1 MKKFVT
7 VFLCLVVLFG
17 SGFGGIGTASAADDI
32 AKLVL
37 SENEVSIETGDSK
50 ALTATVVYVSGKTED
65 VTIKT
70 DWSPADPDIA
80 TVYAGTIRGKSE
92 GKVTIVANY
101 LGKTASVNVEV
112 LKKVRTLTND
122 KKTINIR
129 TGEDKAEQV
138 TLTAIYD
145 DKDNTTENVTNK
157 AQWTSDNQAVA
168 TVLNGKIVGH
178 SSGTAVVTAKYG
190 KQSVT
195 IPVNVEIVKRLDPS
209 KSEVSLLLKDK
220 QDTAEIQLTAIFP
233 DGKTDEVATKAEWSS
248 SNEAVAD
255 AFNGVIKAY
264 GPGTATITAKY
275 GTKTATIKVNV
286 DNTMKL
292 EMTPQNMFMQIKDG
306 SKKLAVKAFYEKDQ
320 SMVEDDVTDKAEW
333 TSSNNDVAT
342 VSKGTVIPLKAGEV
356 TITAKYGDKSV
367 TATIDVEVP
376 RRLEASQDYI
386 AVSVQDTTEKSI
398 SITAYYANDSKQDVT
413 DKVVWSSSNE
423 AIVSVNKGKL
433 KALKAGEVT
442 ITAKYA
448 DKVVTIRVDVDI
460 PKQIVA
466 DPTSLDLQV
475 GGTKQITLNALYGDG
490 TNARTEN
497 ITDLAEWS
505 SSSDSIVEVR
515 KGYVT
520 GVSTGA
526 ATITAKYGNRTVTI
540 SVSVGI
546 VKSITVKK
554 DDAAVDK
561 LVMKKDDTAQ
571 LKLIVEYTDK
581 TTKDVTNLATW
592 TPEES
597 KIAQVNSDGMVKAKG
612 SGKVDIAAAF
622 GGKTVKVAVEVDQA
636 DSLTASDRS
645 IFMSIGDT
653 RVVTLN
659 PNDSNSA
666 YVTQQADWSSSS
678 SSVADVSGGKITAY
692 KNGKTTITAKY
703 GGKSVSILVEV
714 EILDKLEADTRFV
727 QLKTLGEK
735 KDKEFAVKLTAT
747 LSSGQKIDVTDRAD
761 WKVSSYKIADVDNQ
775 GVIKATGYGKTSVT
789 AKYGGKSVSIPVEVD
804 QIKYLK
810 TKDVVKLDLKP
821 GQKVTVYAIATYWDG
836 IEKDVSIPGLWTTSR
851 LQTADV
857 KDGEIIAYGV
867 GRATITVKFAGKQAQ
882 IIVNVTK

>member
-1 MKKFVT
+1 MKKFIT
-7 VFLCLVVLFG
+7 VFLCLAVLFA
-17 SGFGGIGTASAADDI
+17 SGFGGVGKAVAADEI
-32 AKLVL
+32 AQLVL
-37 SENEVSIETGDSK
+37 SDNEASIETGDSK
-50 ALTATVVYVSGKTED
+50 ALTATAVYVGGKTED
-65 VTIKT
+65 VTVKT
-70 DWSPADPDIA
+70 TWSSADDNIA

-101 LGKTASVNVEV
+101 LGKSVSVNVEV
-112 LKKVRTLTND
+112 LKKVRTLTKD
-122 KKTINIR
+122 KQTITIR

-145 DKDNTTENVTNK
+145 DNKTADVTEK

-178 SSGTAVVTAKYG
+178 TSGTAVVTAKYG

-220 QDTAEIQLTAIFP
+220 QDTAEIELTAIFP
-233 DGKTDEVATKAEWSS
+233 DGKSEIVTEKAEWSS

-255 AFNGVIKAY
+255 AINGVIKAY
-264 GPGTATITAKY
+264 GSGTATITAKY
-275 GTKTATIKVNV
+275 GTKTATIKVDV
-286 DNTMKL
+286 DRTMKL
-292 EMTPQNMFMQIKDG
+292 EMTPQNLFMQIKDG
-306 SKKLAVKAFYEKDQ
+306 SKKLAVKAFYEKEQ

-333 TSSNNDVAT
+333 TSSNSDVAT
-342 VSKGTVIPLKAGEV
+342 VTKGTVIPLKAGEV

-367 TATIDVEVP
+367 TTTIDVEVP

-386 AVSVQDTTEKSI
+386 AASVQDTTEKSI

-413 DKVVWSSSNE
+413 DKVEWSSSNE

-490 TNARTEN
+490 TNVRTEN
-497 ITDLAEWS
+497 ITELAEWS
-505 SSSDSIVEVR
+505 SSADSIVEVR

-520 GVSTGA
+520 GVTTGA

-546 VKSITVKK
+546 VKSLSVKK

-592 TPEES
+592 APEES

-612 SGKVDIAAAF
+612 PGKVDISASF
-622 GGKTVKVAVEVDQA
+622 GGKTVKVAVEVDQTE
-636 DSLTASDRS
+636 SLTASDRS
-645 IFMSIGDT
+645 IFMSVGET
-653 RVVTLN
+653 RAITLN
-659 PNDSNSA
+659 PNDSNSV

-678 SSVADVSGGKITAY
+678 SSVADVAGGKITAY

-735 KDKEFAVKLTAT
+735 KDKEFTVKLTAT
-747 LSSGQKIDVTDRAD
+747 LSSGQKIDVTDKAD

-810 TKDVVKLDLKP
+810 VNQVNLSLKP
-821 GQKVTVYAIATYWDG
+821 GQKANVKAVATYWDG
-836 IEKDVSIPGLWTTSR
+836 TDIDVSIPALWTTSSV
-851 LQTADV
+851 QKADV
-857 KDGEIIAYGV
+857 KDGEIIAHGV
-867 GRATITVKFAGKQAQ
+867 GRATINVKFAGKQAQ
-882 IIVNVTK
+882 VIVNVTK